1 MFMFKTRKIY
11 YFLLSLMF
19 IVIPGMVF
27 ATQELNITWPTSPGP
42 GRIDFTVGMPLP
54 QMIAYFFEWGIALGG
69 LAVFVALLMAGA
81 QYLTSVGEPK
91 KMTEARER
99 IQGAILGLAIL
110 LSSFV
115 ILDTINPH
123 LVALEKPPPIGPK
136 DFALPE
142 QPKEFAEAPPCERV
156 TIFKEQRFRG
166 DATTFY
172 LENCQPRGQPDRC
185 FVYEHRPFSYPRG
198 TFFSGSIRWER
209 KKRDRYGNII
219 LKNGNPIF
227 VEVPCLCEIN
237 IYDNHCGVRVGGYLA
252 TIGSFHTDL
261 AMVAVSIDPMD
272 RERRIVSFN
281 FIKDIPADLHVDLT
295 PIHASFSQGVPGWS
309 PIGRIRISNEGDR
322 TLIWESS
329 ALRKRIRI
337 TPESGTIKKDEVMTV
352 TVEAYT
358 MNLLEG
364 RHTFTITFAGAGE
377 TKEVPVTL
385 EIHHIGII

>member
-1 MFMFKTRKIY
+1 
-11 YFLLSLMF
+11 MF

-27 ATQELNITWPTSPGP
+27 ATQELNITWPTSPG
-42 GRIDFTVGMPLP
+42 GIDFTVGMPLP

-115 ILDTINPH
+115 ILHTINPH

-166 DATTFY
+166 EATTFY
-172 LENCQPRGQPDRC
+172 LENCQPRGRPDEC
-185 FVYEHRPFSYPRG
+185 FVYEHPPFSYPQG

-209 KKRDRYGNII
+209 KERDRYGNII

-237 IYDNHCGVRVGGYLA
+237 IYDNHCGYGTGEYLA
-252 TIGSFHTDL
+252 TISSFHTDL
-261 AMVAVSIDPMD
+261 AMVAVSIDPID
-272 RERRIVSFN
+272 RRRKIVSFN
-281 FIKDIPADLHVDLT
+281 FIKDIPADLHVT
-295 PIHASFSQGVPGWS
+295 PLEINAFIDSNDRDWTFIASLNIHNQGV
-309 PIGRIRISNEGDR
+309 R
-322 TLIWESS
+322 TLAWESTDDFGNV
-329 ALRKRIRI
+329 KIRPI
-337 TPESGTIKKDEVMTV
+337 RGTVAEGEYMRVSVYAHAIPLAEKKH
-352 TVEAYT
+352 Y
-358 MNLLEG
+358 
-364 RHTFTITFAGAGE
+364 FTIIISGAGE
-377 TKEVPVTL
+377 TKRVRGTL
-385 EIHHIGII
+385 TVH

>member
-1 MFMFKTRKIY
+1 MFIFKTRKIY

-19 IVIPGMVF
+19 IVIPGIVF
-27 ATQELNITWPTSPGP
+27 ASQVLNIAWPDSPTGQQFVP
-42 GRIDFTVGMPLP
+42 GMPLP

-115 ILDTINPH
+115 ILHTINPH
-123 LVALEKPPPIGPK
+123 LVALEMPLDLFDPARW
-136 DFALPE
+136 ALPE
-142 QPKEFAEAPPCERV
+142 QPEEFAEAPPCERV

-166 DATTFY
+166 EATTFY
-172 LENCQPRGQPDRC
+172 LENCQPRGRADEC
-185 FVYEHRPFSYPRG
+185 FVYEYYPFDYPRG
-198 TFFSGSIRWER
+198 TFFNGSIRWER

-237 IYDNHCGVRVGGYLA
+237 IYDNHCGYGPGEYLA
-252 TIGSFHTDL
+252 TISSFHTDL
-261 AMVAVSIDPMD
+261 AMVAVSIDPID
-272 RERRIVSFN
+272 RRRKIISFN

-295 PIHASFSQGVPGWS
+295 PIHASFPQGVPGWS
-309 PIGRIRISNEGDR
+309 PIGTIRISNEGGR

-329 ALRKRIRI
+329 TLRTRIRI
-337 TPESGTIKKDEVMTV
+337 TPESGTIKKDEYMTV

-358 MNLLEG
+358 MNLLGG

-377 TKEVPVTL
+377 TKEVPVIL
-385 EIHHIGII
+385 EIHHIRII